1 MQKFIPVKITDRKWA
16 NRLLNGEVFMRSLH
30 EFGSWNE
37 NREPSLN
44 NLFRGDYREGTVA
57 VYGKPKKTPF
67 YNQLPSIYKEQVK
80 RGYLIDDSEIKYF
93 KIFSLYRM
101 VYNPFTNGF
110 IKPDPRL
117 KEFGDTAVIIRDY
130 NEFIDR
136 YGKALFSKYE
146 KVVSLIS
153 TVDFYD
159 KNDIKQVDPLFSK
172 DVSYSYQNELRMAFA
187 ELENDG
193 FWIGPGAD
201 TNLSVVQDCK
211 PLTLNIGIIRD
222 IAIAM
227 PINNFLNLKFQN
239 TIRLRFPMS
248 DYSDMPTN
256 YDSIVETTKETM
268 KQRNPILMKPT
279 FDF

>member
-16 NRLLNGEVFMRSLH
+16 NRLLNGEVFMRSLY

-57 VYGKPKKTPF
+57 VYGKPEKTPF

-101 VYNPFTNGF
+101 VFNPFTNGF

-117 KEFGDTAVIIRDY
+117 KEFGDTVVIIRDY

-153 TVDFYD
+153 PVDFYD
-159 KNDIKQVDPLFSK
+159 KNDIKQVDSLFSK
-172 DVSYSYQNELRMAFA
+172 DVSYSYQNELRMAFVK
-187 ELENDG
+187 LENDG
-193 FWIGPGAD
+193 FWFGPGAD

-211 PLTLNIGIIRD
+211 PLTLNIGNIRD

-227 PINNFLNLKFQN
+227 PINNFLNLKFPN